1 MVNFIFKD
9 LIKYILV
16 FFYAYLIYWVGINYL
31 YEIWNYWGFNYESG
45 ISTYNIFFI
54 SIILIIINP
63 TIPDKLDTPSSVAIN
78 YLYYIVFIPTIVLTL
93 LLVNFHEY
101 ILELISLC
109 IGFLFIVAITKSSRD
124 QLKSTIIN
132 NNNSINNTPNKL
144 VIFFGFVICFMY
156 FFISKYSLIG
166 NFNLLDVYLQR
177 ELGAATSALEGY
189 LQTWFIGFFSTGMLA
204 LGLVKK
210 RIFFTIMGFSGF
222 ILVFLYTAQRSVL
235 ILPVLLTLFVI
246 GSGLFKENFR
256 AIYIPIFLSML
267 IIFFSRA
274 ISSPED
280 YVTDGNIIY
289 FSLQN
294 LILYRYIG
302 VPALLFSQYI
312 DTFSQIGHTYFLHIK
327 PFSLFSEIPIC

>member
-109 IGFLFIVAITKSSRD
+109 
-124 QLKSTIIN
+124 
-132 NNNSINNTPNKL
+132 
-144 VIFFGFVICFMY
+144 
-156 FFISKYSLIG
+156 
-166 NFNLLDVYLQR
+166 
-177 ELGAATSALEGY
+177 
-189 LQTWFIGFFSTGMLA
+189 
-204 LGLVKK
+204 VK
-210 RIFFTIMGFSGF
+210 
-222 ILVFLYTAQRSVL
+222 
-235 ILPVLLTLFVI
+235 
-246 GSGLFKENFR
+246 
-256 AIYIPIFLSML
+256 
-267 IIFFSRA
+267 
-274 ISSPED
+274 
-280 YVTDGNIIY
+280 
-289 FSLQN
+289 
-294 LILYRYIG
+294 
-302 VPALLFSQYI
+302 
-312 DTFSQIGHTYFLHIK
+312 
-327 PFSLFSEIPIC
+327 